1 MSCLSRL
8 DWTQCSLFFMSIL
21 TQPGMKQDSLWFGP
35 VPLSR
40 AETCP
45 VSTPGN
51 SDFVPPNV
59 YSYVLTY
66 REHVTL
72 GYTCAFTVFLG
83 KHILGDSAA
92 YEIQIDKV

>member
-1 MSCLSRL
+1 MSVQARL
-8 DWTQCSLFFMSIL
+8 DTMLIVFHVHTDTAWNETG
-21 TQPGMKQDSLWFGP
+21 QPFGP

-45 VSTPGN
+45 AGTPGN

-66 REHVTL
+66 RKHVTF